1 MAGDLNLQLRI
12 DALVRGA
19 QDVKR
24 LASELQGLTTQA
36 QKKVADPTAEVG
48 RGARAAS
55 ADVRFLGG
63 AVTGFISQLAA
74 VAGVAATVRE
84 SMREITAART
94 EMRELQVAAG
104 GAGVSVRE
112 AFSAAMKLA
121 ADDLISV
128 GDATRALSSLLRQG
142 FGLDEA
148 IQLVKR
154 FKDEAVLTA
163 ASQEDIGKAVAE
175 NAKKVTASREAQEAY
190 AASVGKQVGELS
202 AAEQRQAAFNDKM
215 RESASAAGAAQ
226 RGVDELSQA
235 QNRARTSIDQLQR
248 GLGEQLTPA
257 LTLFVDIGRGV
268 VEYVLKP
275 MIAGFT
281 ALGPLIGAAVD
292 GVSAFMQMPSVG
304 IEETKRRVAGVREAF
319 FDELQAIRDRM
330 FRGITSDQA
339 NPGSVPGIA
348 RRTDSGGGGT
358 TKPRTDA
365 SGARFNLARA
375 EAEAALKIE
384 RDALARQGRELE
396 VALEQNLV
404 SYAEYYRR
412 RAALREAEIDAELQ
426 ARRRELAAA
435 QTAGQSKDEGK
446 RLEALAKVA
455 TLQADITVLEAR
467 RRDVSREAAGETAR
481 AERELAEALARVR
494 DEVAQ
499 LTGAQSGDQL
509 RAAFTRDLQPLID
522 RARAAGQDVGPILQL
537 VDLKTAEAQ
546 LRQIEQEFTRRA
558 DAISTAEQSINVR
571 RNAGLVTETQARLEL
586 EQLYRANAEGLR
598 EIAARYVEI
607 AQQSGMPEAI
617 AAAER
622 MKVKVLE
629 VSTVTNEMAVRVRG
643 EAGAALGQFFNDMTR
658 RSKSFGDALV
668 DALSRVRDAILNIVT
683 QRLGQQLVDSLL
695 PRGGG
700 GGGGKGWVSGSDLDG
715 SQGGG
720 FFDWLGSL
728 FKFHSGGVVGGATG
742 TRTFARLSPL
752 AIAAAPRFHSGG
764 EVLSVLQEGEE
775 VLTPDDPRHRRNG
788 GMAGS
793 GVVVNLIEAPGK
805 GGGVA
810 EREDG
815 GVFTIDVLVEQI
827 SNRMAMNGQRGADP
841 YTNMLQQ
848 RYRLNPAAGSV
859 R

>member
-55 ADVRFLGG
+55 ADVRFLTG
-63 AVTGFISQLAA
+63 AVTSFVSQIAA
-74 VAGVAATVRE
+74 IAGVGVTIRE
-84 SMREITAART
+84 SMREVTAART

-112 AFSAAMKLA
+112 AFSASMKLA

-202 AAEQRQAAFNDKM
+202 AAEQRQAAFNATM

-257 LTLFVDIGRGV
+257 LTLMVEVGRGV
-268 VEYVLKP
+268 VDYVLKP
-275 MIAGFT
+275 MVATFA

-292 GVSAFMQMPSVG
+292 GVALFLQMPSVG
-304 IEETKRRVAGVREAF
+304 IEETKKRVAGVREALT
-319 FDELQAIRDRM
+319 DELQAIRDRI
-330 FRGITSDQA
+330 FRGVTSEQQNPKDQ
-339 NPGSVPGIA
+339 PGVA
-348 RRTDSGGGGT
+348 RGGGGGGGAP
-358 TKPRTDA
+358 KRTDA
-365 SGARFNLARA
+365 SGARFSLARA

-412 RAALREAEIDAELQ
+412 RAALREAEIDAELA
-426 ARRRELAAA
+426 ARSRELAAA

-467 RRDVSREAAGETAR
+467 RRDVSREAAVETAR

-598 EIAARYVEI
+598 EIAARYAEI